1 MLAQVQQLE
10 ERLKLLREDKDQ
22 ALKDYESRLEVQERQ
37 IAMGQ
42 RELDEVKR
50 INKNK
55 DMDNSEALTKIK
67 SDKDLLR
74 NHESDYKALREQNDD
89 QVARNKH
96 VKDEIAAL

>member
-1 MLAQVQQLE
+1 MKQSDNDYRSLLAQVQQLE

-74 NHESDYKALREQNDD
+74 NHETDYKTLREQNDD
-89 QVARNKH
+89 
-96 VKDEIAAL
+96 